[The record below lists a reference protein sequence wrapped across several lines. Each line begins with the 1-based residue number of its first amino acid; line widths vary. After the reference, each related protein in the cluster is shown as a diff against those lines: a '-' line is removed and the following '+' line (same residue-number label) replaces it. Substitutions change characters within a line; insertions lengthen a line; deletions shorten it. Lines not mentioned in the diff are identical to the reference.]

1 MQYKYIPR
9 CAMAGYSEDPVARAS
24 TQQLF
29 VYPHMGGQLWEV
41 SRAATDAEL
50 PSVIRHFAANRSPAC
65 GASVSLRV
73 VPPRQDSAAPRHPQV
88 DAADDDADIEVRDT
102 RMRCTVSVC

>member
-1 MQYKYIPR
+1 
-9 CAMAGYSEDPVARAS
+9 
-24 TQQLF
+24 
-29 VYPHMGGQLWEV
+29 MGGQLWEV

-88 DAADDDADIEVRDT
+88 DAADDDADLEVRDT